1 MSYWLKNFYFFFR
14 YLLDN
19 KWFNQCTVY
28 LGFDEGGGGKDE
40 DGGADA
46 NPGPIDN
53 KAREHSIDYTHL
65 IRGIYYAK

>member
-1 MSYWLKNFYFFFR
+1 MYMFR

-28 LGFDEGGGGKDE
+28 LGFEEGGGKDP
-40 DGGADA
+40 DPA

-53 KAREHSIDYTHL
+53 KELFDAEGELKEHMIEQESEYS
-65 IRGIYYAK
+65 

>member
-1 MSYWLKNFYFFFR
+1 M
-14 YLLDN
+14 
-19 KWFNQCTVY
+19 Y
-28 LGFDEGGGGKDE
+28 LGFDEGGGGKDG